1 MNNAGLNTEALFAE
15 VSRAKTGYGVNVMTP
30 EKGVVDLKAAGVVD
44 PARVLRE
51 EIQNSV
57 SIAAT
62 AMTMGALV
70 ADIPEP
76 KTAPTPDMGGM
87 GMM

>member
-1 MNNAGLNTEALFAE
+1 MNNAGLNTEALYAE
-15 VSRAKTGYGVNVMTP
+15 VSKAKSGHGVNVMTP
-30 EKGVVDLKAAGVVD
+30 EKGVIDLKAAGVVD

-57 SIAAT
+57 SISAT

-70 ADIPEP
+70 AEIPEP
-76 KTAPTPDMGGM
+76 KPAAPDMGGGM